1 MFPVFPVL
9 FPVCSQIPANAFNV
23 FPMFSISDT
32 RAMSAVFCIPFSLPE
47 NPGNNGNSVE
57 IERVA
62 RRARWNTRGTTGNRY
77 VRSSDAEPWPG
88 LQFRQSCK
96 RNEAHWKRRGAGTTA
111 DSWLQPCEGEI
122 EHVNDARQASAAD
135 AVDPGF

>member
-1 MFPVFPVL
+1 
-9 FPVCSQIPANAFNV
+9 V

-47 NPGNNGNSVE
+47 NTGNNGNSVE

-88 LQFRQSCK
+88 LQLPPSSPPGK
-96 RNEAHWKRRGAGTTA
+96 RTEARCMNGDGSSTTA
-111 DSWLQPCEGEI
+111 DSWFATL
-122 EHVNDARQASAAD
+122 
-135 AVDPGF
+135 